1 MTRHPAGLTEEQ
13 VAQRVRRGVE
23 ASLGDPAG
31 PTLQLSDET
40 YYLDPEGRWVVSTQ
54 STHYR
59 NSRTEVETLLRQRM
73 QGLLAE
79 LLQLSL
85 EEVCADC
92 DTMLCHDWRSMGVSA
107 EEVRQFCVWRDAPMR
122 FLSSQGDVVDS
133 YDPALKGHRTVCFL
147 CFNGHCYMYR
157 CVKRVLERDAWRTL
171 YRGEARQ
178 ELPPIVEWKR
188 FDPALPLEPGL
199 FWCEDL
205 REARRDLMA
214 AGESPKVTLGSPSQY
229 SGLRLRC
236 GMRIRELSEEHE
248 LLRRWCEG
256 RWLAGL
262 THEVFLKLL
271 KAKREV
277 PTAAQRQEVLAVQ
290 QGLCALCGCTV
301 TQSACELDHVV
312 PVRQLFADSVQRLQ
326 ALCVDCHSEKTLR
339 ESAQPTSLESRVCPG
354 VMEAYVRSPKLP
366 PLVFEAQ
373 GSHREK
379 PYVGVDVVRCRRNG
393 LANAPFPLPILCPA
407 DGVEHVEPGRLPDLG
422 YVVPRHAPGR
432 AAAAAVCGP
441 WLVPQSFHCRDAGD
455 GRVPLGSHPADHLRG
470 RGHAPAGPGAH
481 GRCVARGRGAHGQAL
496 GERDDRAMGAP
507 RGRDL
512 LRAQQQLPAGR
523 PRRRLH
529 AKLLLRGGQRLG
541 LRVHTAPANQ
551 RNVLPHPRRRAGLRA
566 LHGGQGPAAA
576 GGAPTVREAGQDGLR
591 TAYCSRGC
599 QRAGKRAWRR

>member
-1 MTRHPAGLTEEQ
+1 M
-13 VAQRVRRGVE
+13 RRGVE
-23 ASLGDPAG
+23 ASLAN
-31 PTLQLSDET
+31 LQLSDET
-40 YYLDPEGRWVVSTQ
+40 YYLDPEGRWVVSAQ

-73 QGLLAE
+73 QGLRSVSFQLPCEEDVLASAFVDKPLCVARQLAE
-79 LLQLSL
+79 LLQ
-85 EEVCADC
+85 
-92 DTMLCHDWRSMGVSA
+92 
-107 EEVRQFCVWRDAPMR
+107 QFCVWRDAPMR

-133 YDPALKGHRTVCFL
+133 YDPALKRHRTVCFL

-214 AGESPKVTLGSPSQY
+214 AGESPKVTLSSPSQY

-236 GMRIRELSEEHE
+236 GMRIRELPEEHE

-256 RWLAGL
+256 LDQEYRGQRLAGL
-262 THEVFLKLL
+262 AHEVFLKLL

-301 TQSACELDHVV
+301 TQSACELDHIV
-312 PVRQLFADSVQRLQ
+312 PCGSSSQTACSGCRRS
-326 ALCVDCHSEKTLR
+326 ALTATARRRSGNPRSPRVWR
-339 ESAQPTSLESRVCPG
+339 AASARGLWRPTC
-354 VMEAYVRSPKLP
+354 AVRSGPGEPPREALP
-366 PLVFEAQ
+366 
-373 GSHREK
+373 
-379 PYVGVDVVRCRRNG
+379 GVDVVRSRRNL

-407 DGVEHVEPGRLPDLG
+407 DGVEPVEPGRLPDLG
-422 YVVPRHAPGR
+422 YVEG
-432 AAAAAVCGP
+432 
-441 WLVPQSFHCRDAGD
+441 CRDARQAALQLLPFVGFGWYPKVSID
-455 GRVPLGSHPADHLRG
+455 AMLETGVCRWDHIPLGIYARPR
-470 RGHAPAGPGAH
+470 PAGPGAH

-551 RNVLPHPRRRAGLRA
+551 WNVSPHPRWASSTAWWPRP
-566 LHGGQGPAAA
+566 GG
-576 GGAPTVREAGQDGLR
+576 
-591 TAYCSRGC
+591 C
-599 QRAGKRAWRR
+599 WRRPHGT